1 MHCFHRP
8 RPLVDKSY
16 KMIDKISSSITNLD
30 LRENKPWLNASKMCK
45 VNKLQVSLC
54 IFLLMSWKSFFPYI
68 ESTRSFNLSNYNSNG
83 IGLYGLSLSRV
94 VFFKRSKFTMRDLSI
109 ASGIEIV
116 IGYCKCLVLKQAF
129 NSSLSL
135 IKASFYYISLH
146 NVPFVPPYTSWFDG
160 RSLFSNIFLPQRS
173 FLGSFKKCWILCI
186 DSAKVWETKKLM
198 NSSNFGFPFLSILFI
213 AMILITHAFIFSPM
227 SYFSM
232 SGESGRFITYDSF
245 EVG

>member
-1 MHCFHRP
+1 M
-8 RPLVDKSY
+8 
-16 KMIDKISSSITNLD
+16 
-30 LRENKPWLNASKMCK
+30 
-45 VNKLQVSLC
+45 NKLQVSLC
-54 IFLLMSWKSFFPYI
+54 IFLLMMSWKSFFPCI
-68 ESTRSFNLSNYNSNG
+68 KSTQSFNSSNYNSNG
-83 IGLYGLSLSRV
+83 TGLYSLSPSRV

-116 IGYCKCLVLKQAF
+116 IGYCKCLILKQAF

-146 NVPFVPPYTSWFDG
+146 NVPFVPPYTSWSDG

-173 FLGSFKKCWILCI
+173 FLVSFKKCWILCI

-213 AMILITHAFIFSPM
+213 AMILITHVFIFSPM

>member
-1 MHCFHRP
+1 
-8 RPLVDKSY
+8 
-16 KMIDKISSSITNLD
+16 MIDKISSSITNLD
-30 LRENKPWLNASKMCK
+30 LRENKPWVNASKMCK

-83 IGLYGLSLSRV
+83 IGLYSLSLSRV

-116 IGYCKCLVLKQAF
+116 IGYCKCLILKQAF

-146 NVPFVPPYTSWFDG
+146 NVPFVPPYTSWSDG

-173 FLGSFKKCWILCI
+173 FLVSFKKCWILCI

-232 SGESGRFITYDSF
+232 SGESGRASLHMTVLKWDM
-245 EVG
+245 